1 MLCQV
6 MEMPMMMAKIEM
18 VPILAPSYFGL
29 IQKTV
34 RFFFHFS
41 NIIFSGMGLSDMVF
55 SQQDIIHNI
64 MEWVETDPSDE

>member
-1 MLCQV
+1 MLWQV
-6 MEMPMMMAKIEM
+6 MEMPMMMAKIKM
-18 VPILAPSYFGL
+18 APILVSSYFLVESPLLVRL
-29 IQKTV
+29 IQKMV

-64 MEWVETDPSDE
+64 ME